1 MTEKVLT
8 EKQQKFLDVLFE
20 EAEGDLHVAKR
31 LAGYSDNS
39 SLSEIMPGLREAIIE
54 KSKDYLAYNAAAA
67 SHGIRHVLKNPSQA
81 GASIKIKAAESILN
95 RVGITSKENTEVELK
110 VPKGGLI
117 ILPAKESSDEK
128 PEQS

>member
-1 MTEKVLT
+1 
-8 EKQQKFLDVLFE
+8 
-20 EAEGDLHVAKR
+20 
-31 LAGYSDNS
+31 
-39 SLSEIMPGLREAIIE
+39 MPGLRDAIIE